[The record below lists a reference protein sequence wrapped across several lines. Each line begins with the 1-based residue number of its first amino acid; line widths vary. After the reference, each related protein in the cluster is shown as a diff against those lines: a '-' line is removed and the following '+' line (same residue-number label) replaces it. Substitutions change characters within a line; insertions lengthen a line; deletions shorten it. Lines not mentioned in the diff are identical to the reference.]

1 MRWVITPHRARSECR
16 RGDVRVKRACPQ
28 ACPETRSAPKS
39 LPVLD
44 AADQPEQAR
53 DLLYPGRATVYR
65 RFWDGRPAPRSD
77 RAGSARLSGS
87 RTRSSSFNEVEKVG
101 VQFVSVCDCEAVRRT
116 GIDLEHGVLDDVGR
130 RSGRGIDRDN
140 LVIIAMDD
148 QLATLNFCRSGV

>member
-1 MRWVITPHRARSECR
+1 MRP
-16 RGDVRVKRACPQ
+16 G
-28 ACPETRSAPKS
+28 
-39 LPVLD
+39 L
-44 AADQPEQAR
+44 
-53 DLLYPGRATVYR
+53 PGRPTVYR

-77 RAGSARLSGS
+77 RAGSTRLSAN

-101 VQFVSVCDCEAVRRT
+101 VQFVSVRDCEAVRRT

>member
-1 MRWVITPHRARSECR
+1 M
-16 RGDVRVKRACPQ
+16 
-28 ACPETRSAPKS
+28 
-39 LPVLD
+39 
-44 AADQPEQAR
+44 
-53 DLLYPGRATVYR
+53 
-65 RFWDGRPAPRSD
+65 
-77 RAGSARLSGS
+77 SGS

-101 VQFVSVCDCEAVRRT
+101 VQFVSVRDCEAVRRT